1 MLLALAVAAV
11 LPGCASFDGIG
22 SNHRVA
28 APSSLESARALP
40 GEHGDWPAADWA
52 RRYGDAQLGAL
63 IAEALQHSPTLEQA
77 AARVAAAAAVRD
89 GAYAA
94 AGPRVNLDAGSSRQR
109 FTANA
114 MVPPP
119 VAGTWQTENKAVL
132 SAAYELDVWGK
143 HRAAE
148 SAAVSRLSYA
158 KAEQEKVKLTLST
171 AIARSYN
178 ELARLYVLRD
188 LAGADIA
195 QRRQLRDLSAAR
207 SRAGLDTEVES
218 QNANRFLAGSQAT
231 LAALDGQILDVRYQ
245 LAALLG
251 AGPDRGMDIAR
262 PQLGDTAL
270 GSDRLPDKLPADLV
284 ARRPDLVM
292 ARWRVEASTSDI
304 KVAKAEFYPNINL
317 GAAIGLDAFGFGRL
331 LDASSRTLAA
341 GPALHLPVFDSGA
354 LRAQLKSRYAEFD
367 EAVAAY
373 DQTLVGA
380 LSDVATQIARVRSTE
395 TQLADAQAA
404 CGAAQRNQQLAASQ
418 YKSGLNTQ
426 QNLLQARISAIAAQ
440 QSVANLRMARRDQ
453 QIALAAALGGGY
465 ADNNAST
472 K

>member
-158 KAEQEKVKLTLST
+158 KADGK
-171 AIARSYN
+171 R
-178 ELARLYVLRD
+178 
-188 LAGADIA
+188 
-195 QRRQLRDLSAAR
+195 QRVDHDALF
-207 SRAGLDTEVES
+207 RAHQPAV
-218 QNANRFLAGSQAT
+218 QAH
-231 LAALDGQILDVRYQ
+231 
-245 LAALLG
+245 
-251 AGPDRGMDIAR
+251 
-262 PQLGDTAL
+262 
-270 GSDRLPDKLPADLV
+270 
-284 ARRPDLVM
+284 
-292 ARWRVEASTSDI
+292 RV
-304 KVAKAEFYPNINL
+304 P
-317 GAAIGLDAFGFGRL
+317 
-331 LDASSRTLAA
+331 
-341 GPALHLPVFDSGA
+341 
-354 LRAQLKSRYAEFD
+354 
-367 EAVAAY
+367 
-373 DQTLVGA
+373 LVG
-380 LSDVATQIARVRSTE
+380 
-395 TQLADAQAA
+395 
-404 CGAAQRNQQLAASQ
+404 QQ
-418 YKSGLNTQ
+418 
-426 QNLLQARISAIAAQ
+426 
-440 QSVANLRMARRDQ
+440 
-453 QIALAAALGGGY
+453 AALGRMPLRGPEHGLR
-465 ADNNAST
+465 AGQVEQSDVGKRHEQDERSLAGKEHGKKHDRNDRSILPAAARKSRTPGRCRNRPGPASRFMQHSPIICLDSL
-472 K
+472 